1 MEKTLFIITVAVVT
15 AMNYEEL
22 MRPASDKV
30 TEYTVSVEAET
41 VEKAELM
48 AGKIIADDSTKF
60 DKETQYIK
68 IVDAKLASGARP
80 IYKDDNIDYRQLQRA
95 LRRYHMWPY
104 ATRTV
109 ELAIDNCVYKGMTP
123 DAAAK
128 WIYEHPEGIATSPNR
143 DAQGD
148 ELTALQMM
156 YAELKRKEGVRFE
169 KMQNPEQKSAPESA
183 EKKEPLY
190 PNAGLERYIQQN
202 PEVTKK
208 LADLSKPEQV
218 VTVGNESA
226 KEEND
231 MDDKKLREWIEECL
245 DCDDKTFE
253 IIYRGVHLKLEVYS
267 YYDERYD
274 GGGNEISVYV
284 KSWRLTNEKEEIL
297 GAESYDDGFN
307 DETAEDV
314 LDAFHEAATTEDKNE
329 SAKEE
334 ENNMENI
341 INETVNAYTE
351 AAEAA
356 ATNPVPDFMTAV
368 NNLNEEEEE
377 TMEEIGARELM
388 RLDDFAH
395 VLHSSLIENK
405 EPQEKHDYERI
416 LYALKDN
423 GFHVAMTDVDTSIK
437 GDHIALLYEDDI
449 APMVTFDIAN
459 LPAIKFGR
467 ELYKFLALNVKTEES
482 KKVQQTLIAMFSGKQ
497 KTTAQPKAETVENKT
512 AQSAPKKEEKAMTKN
527 EWEDL
532 ANLENTCSAKEKHA
546 DNIVAEFSMRQN
558 GVETPASV
566 SLSVWGK
573 KAEDP
578 AYIFKGGIFDKGK
591 YVGYWKWDIREKGG
605 FKCPCFVTTNNVFY
619 SYHEDKDGNPTS
631 NTSRMLLAIAE
642 ALGKT
647 RGIKSGATY
656 KQKRLGGNTG
666 VMDCTAPAE
675 YDGAPTRVE
684 NIRPIRSAAG
694 QAEQELPVTPEK
706 ESPLPTQS
714 DFWGEAI

>member
-169 KMQNPEQKSAPESA
+169 KMQNPEQKSASESA

-297 GAESYDDGFN
+297 GAESYDDDFN
-307 DETAEDV
+307 DETVEDV
-314 LDAFHEAATTEDKNE
+314 LDAFHEAVTTEDKNE

-334 ENNMENI
+334 EKIMENT
-341 INETVNAYTE
+341 INETVNAYMEE
-351 AAEAA
+351 AKAA

-368 NNLNEEEEE
+368 NNLNEEEAE
-377 TMEEIGARELM
+377 TMNNTEERALLEEQAFQGEVEALNKNSQELHKIKSVLAAIGGQMIHSCKRVIVIYNGKCINCSDQYLECAREIWVNAGKL
-388 RLDDFAH
+388 F
-395 VLHSSLIENK
+395 NK
-405 EPQEKHDYERI
+405 DKATCVRNELKNLFTANPVKQET
-416 LYALKDN
+416 
-423 GFHVAMTDVDTSIK
+423 TDQS
-437 GDHIALLYEDDI
+437 
-449 APMVTFDIAN
+449 
-459 LPAIKFGR
+459 
-467 ELYKFLALNVKTEES
+467 KTD
-482 KKVQQTLIAMFSGKQ
+482 
-497 KTTAQPKAETVENKT
+497 TVENK
-512 AQSAPKKEEKAMTKN
+512 APESADANKKEE
-527 EWEDL
+527 
-532 ANLENTCSAKEKHA
+532 
-546 DNIVAEFSMRQN
+546 
-558 GVETPASV
+558 
-566 SLSVWGK
+566 
-573 KAEDP
+573 
-578 AYIFKGGIFDKGK
+578 
-591 YVGYWKWDIREKGG
+591 
-605 FKCPCFVTTNNVFY
+605 
-619 SYHEDKDGNPTS
+619 
-631 NTSRMLLAIAE
+631 
-642 ALGKT
+642 
-647 RGIKSGATY
+647 
-656 KQKRLGGNTG
+656 
-666 VMDCTAPAE
+666 
-675 YDGAPTRVE
+675 
-684 NIRPIRSAAG
+684 
-694 QAEQELPVTPEK
+694 
-706 ESPLPTQS
+706 
-714 DFWGEAI
+714 